1 MRHGMTTR
9 TSGRRTAGFSLIE
22 VMVAIVVLTI
32 GIFAIIRLFPGG
44 FQSILRTSELT
55 QAQGLAQEQIDAQK
69 QLPSVPDSIVA
80 LDPANPGLILADIRP
95 DILEDEST
103 ATAANNA
110 DRYIDPYYVSNINH
124 FLRVLG
130 ESFRISAP
138 SSNSAMGKGA
148 VYMLQHGP

>member
-1 MRHGMTTR
+1 MTTV

-44 FQSILRTSELT
+44 FQSILRTSEMS
-55 QAQGLAQEQIDAQK
+55 QAQGLAQEQIDAEK

-80 LDPANPGLILADIRP
+80 LDPTNPGLILSDLRP
-95 DILEDEST
+95 DALEDESA
-103 ATAANNA
+103 ATASGNTG
-110 DRYIDPYYVSNINH
+110 RYVDPYYVSNINH

-130 ESFRISAP
+130 ESFRITAP
-138 SSNSAMGKGA
+138 SSDSANGTGA
-148 VYMLQHGP
+148 V